1 LTKKVGV
8 ELYPPA
14 SPLILYF
21 KGSLIARLVGLENVY
36 NSCEDITLIQSVAVE
51 ILRVSD
57 QLPLF
62 LSWGGKRKGGREE
75 GLTPPLYTSQ

>member
-1 LTKKVGV
+1 VGV

-14 SPLILYF
+14 TPLILYL
-21 KGSLIARLVGLENVY
+21 KGILRVHLVDLEKFY
-36 NSCEDITLIQSVAVE
+36 NSCKDITLIHSVAVE